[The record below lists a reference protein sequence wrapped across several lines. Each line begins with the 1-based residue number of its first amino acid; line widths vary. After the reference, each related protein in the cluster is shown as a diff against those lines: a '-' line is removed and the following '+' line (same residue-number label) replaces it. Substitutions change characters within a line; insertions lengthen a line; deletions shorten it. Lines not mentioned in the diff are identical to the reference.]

1 MKRDEA
7 EWLKSEII
15 KNSFLPKLTVV
26 DDYTYVVESESV
38 LNYIDRIN
46 EAGCNWKPSSQKPNL
61 IDGMINGGD
70 CPIQEIRDMLGS
82 KSSEQRQEL
91 PDGWDNVDTSP
102 EPENVPSL
110 NPKAV
115 LHSNITAELNA
126 IYIAKNSDYGDAFGE
141 TYKKLGIIS
150 AVTRITDKVNRLQSL
165 ATKSESER
173 LVKDETI
180 LDTLKDAANYILMTL
195 IEMGYDPDKG
205 GD

>member
-61 IDGMINGGD
+61 IAWGD
-70 CPIQEIRDMLGS
+70 VPIQEIRDTIGS
-82 KSSEQRQEL
+82 EPSGQRL
-91 PDGWDNVDTSP
+91 KPSNDLDNA
-102 EPENVPSL
+102 